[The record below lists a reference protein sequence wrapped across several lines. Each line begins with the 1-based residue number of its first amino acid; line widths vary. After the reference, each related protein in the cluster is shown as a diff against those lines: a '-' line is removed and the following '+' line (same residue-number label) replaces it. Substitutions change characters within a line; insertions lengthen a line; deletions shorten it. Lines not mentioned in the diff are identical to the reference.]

1 MIKKN
6 FLKEKLLKG
15 EPTIGTWVSIP
26 SEINTEIIS
35 LAGLDFVIIDQEHG
49 PIGFETAQKMAIS
62 AELHSTSPILRLGD
76 INKAFFQNALDIGI
90 HGIQI
95 PNVEKKEDAE
105 RIIQYSKFPPLGERG
120 LSPFTRAGGYNRNN
134 SDVITSSNSNT
145 LVILNIEG
153 RGALE
158 NLDQILEISE
168 VDIIFVGLYD
178 LSKSLGIP
186 GQVNDKKVFEH
197 LELITKK
204 ALDSK
209 KFVGTI
215 ATSKDAIKDF
225 INLGMTYLV
234 YSVDCD
240 VLRNSYQEIVEFVK
254 D

>member
-6 FLKEKLLKG
+6 YLKQKLLNG
-15 EPTIGTWVSIP
+15 DTTIGTWLSIP

-49 PIGFETAQKMAIS
+49 PVGFETAQKMAIS

-76 INKAFFQNALDIGI
+76 INKAFFQNALDIGV

-105 RIIQYSKFPPLGERG
+105 RIIKYSKFPPLGERG

-134 SDVITSSNSNT
+134 SDVITSSNNNT

-153 RGALE
+153 SGALE
-158 NLDQILEISE
+158 NLDQILEIPE

-186 GQVNDKKVFEH
+186 GQVNDMKVLKH

-240 VLRNSYQEIVEFVK
+240 VLRNSYHEIVEFVK
-254 D
+254 Y

>member
-6 FLKEKLLKG
+6 YLKQKLLNG
-15 EPTIGTWVSIP
+15 DTTIGTWLSIP

-49 PIGFETAQKMAIS
+49 PVGFETAQKMAIS

-76 INKAFFQNALDIGI
+76 INKAFFQNALDIGV

-105 RIIQYSKFPPLGERG
+105 RIIKYSKFPPLGERG

-209 KFVGTI
+209 KYVGTI